1 MNMYENNQL
10 FCFWTPSMVR
20 MLCVWMSECFLAKVG
35 LAVAVAVAV
44 IRGRPQGVDL
54 RRHIQALSAR
64 LRESARTRRS
74 EAEEPGRQAPGRGAS
89 LVATTIA
96 SAGHAVSTESE
107 GTPKLSQLLCC
118 RRRPLPEPLDLCV
131 AVTTGGCHTAKS
143 FLVARIL
150 SEVSV
155 LADRLCLAIHENT
168 SVDKIPVDNYGQAL
182 RLLRMAEELLL
193 GERRPASWPQV
204 NAEQT
209 ASVRH
214 LERQTLA
221 LCQEFPLFAVT
232 VWRVAALFVAAN
244 LSSSAPEHL

>member
-1 MNMYENNQL
+1 MEGHRRRL
-10 FCFWTPSMVR
+10 E
-20 MLCVWMSECFLAKVG
+20 ECFLAKVG
-35 LAVAVAVAV
+35 LAVAVAV
-44 IRGRPQGVDL
+44 IRGRSQGVDL

-64 LRESARTRRS
+64 LRESERTRRS
-74 EAEEPGRQAPGRGAS
+74 EAEEPGRGAS
-89 LVATTIA
+89 LVATTTA

-107 GTPKLSQLLCC
+107 GTAGHHTGTPKLSQLLC

-131 AVTTGGCHTAKS
+131 TVTTGGSHTAKS

-155 LADRLCLAIHENT
+155 LADRLCLAIHENA
-168 SVDKIPVDNYGQAL
+168 SVDKIPVDNYGHAL

-193 GERRPASWPQV
+193 GDRRPASWPQV

-244 LSSSAPEHL
+244 LSSSAPERL